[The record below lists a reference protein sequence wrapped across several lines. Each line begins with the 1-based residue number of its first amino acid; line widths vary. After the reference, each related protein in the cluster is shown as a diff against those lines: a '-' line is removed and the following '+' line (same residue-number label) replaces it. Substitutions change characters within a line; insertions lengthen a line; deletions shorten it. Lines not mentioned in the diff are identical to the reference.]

1 MSRPKKEATHRAI
14 TLKDRGIE
22 ETETSYEGDEIVLI
36 VPKGKKYVELRRALE
51 IALLRVR

>member
-1 MSRPKKEATHRAI
+1 MGRPKKEATHRAI